1 MADILAMLDAAGIA
15 EPDIR
20 TTELRL
26 SPRYDRSGGSLQ
38 GETRIA
44 GYEARN
50 IVEVTV
56 RDLDALGPLL
66 DELARAGANEIGA
79 IRFDLSNAAALRD
92 EARIAAVAEARR
104 KAELLAGAAGVAL
117 GPLIALTEGTPGV
130 ERPMMGD
137 MVMAAA
143 PSGVPMAEGTQ
154 TVEASVT
161 AIYRIGD

>member
-1 MADILAMLDAAGIA
+1 
-15 EPDIR
+15 
-20 TTELRL
+20 
-26 SPRYDRSGGSLQ
+26 
-38 GETRIA
+38 
-44 GYEARN
+44 
-50 IVEVTV
+50 
-56 RDLDALGPLL
+56 
-66 DELARAGANEIGA
+66 
-79 IRFDLSNAAALRD
+79 
-92 EARIAAVAEARR
+92 VAEARR